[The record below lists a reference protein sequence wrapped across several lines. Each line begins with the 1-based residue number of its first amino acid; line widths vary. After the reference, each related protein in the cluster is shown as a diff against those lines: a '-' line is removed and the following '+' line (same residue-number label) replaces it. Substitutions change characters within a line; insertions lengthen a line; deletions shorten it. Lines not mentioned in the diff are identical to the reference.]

1 MSSRLF
7 QFSGE
12 KLGAIEWCEPHGGDT
27 VVADSWF
34 VQDGQSVAFDR
45 HCARFLHSA
54 KTDFGADEALIT
66 SFLDAVAQAIPREGS
81 WFPRIEL
88 HTSQGGLT
96 LHYRERE
103 APKRETTVSLAVGS
117 HDPRTVPHRKG
128 PDLDKLMS
136 LRRSVSS
143 LGATEAVILSDT
155 GHIVEGA
162 YSTLVWW
169 KKDAEHLSVVHPSL
183 SRIPSVTESVVI
195 DIAHERGIEVVPELA
210 TLSDLEGAEVWVLSA
225 LHGIRLT
232 TAFLGGPGVSND
244 GVRHAQWHTAW
255 WEQRTSL

>member
-7 QFSGE
+7 QYSGE

-34 VQDGQSVAFDR
+34 VHDGHSVAFDR
-45 HCARFLHSA
+45 HRARFLHSA
-54 KTDFGADEALIT
+54 TTDFGMDHALINQ
-66 SFLDAVAQAIPREGS
+66 FLDAVAQIIPRAGS

-88 HTSQGGLT
+88 HTSRGGLT
-96 LHYRERE
+96 LRYRERE
-103 APKRETTVSLAVGS
+103 APARETMVSLAVGS

-136 LRRSVSS
+136 LRRSVSAQ
-143 LGATEAVILSDT
+143 GATEAVIVSPAQ
-155 GHIVEGA
+155 HIVEGA

-169 KKDAEHLSVVHPSL
+169 KKNSDLLSIVPPAIP
-183 SRIPSVTESVVI
+183 RIPSVTESVVI
-195 DIAHERGIEVVPELA
+195 DIARDQGIDVVPELA
-210 TLSDLEGAEVWVLSA
+210 TVSDLEGAEIWVLSA

-232 TAFLGGPGVSND
+232 TSIVEGPQVDSD
-244 GVRHAQWHTAW
+244 GDRHAQWQKAW
-255 WEQRTSL
+255 WAKRAPL

>member
-12 KLGAIEWCEPHGGDT
+12 RLGEIEWCEPHGGDT

-34 VQDGQSVAFDR
+34 VHDGQSVACDR
-45 HCARFLHSA
+45 HRARFLHSA
-54 KTDFGADEALIT
+54 TTDCALDEVPVS

-88 HTSQGGLT
+88 HNSRGGLT
-96 LHYRERE
+96 LYYRERE
-103 APKRETTVSLAVGS
+103 APARETTVSLAVGS

-143 LGATEAVILSDT
+143 LGATEAVIVSST

-169 KKDAEHLSVVHPSL
+169 KKDSEHLSVVDASL
-183 SRIPSVTESVVI
+183 PRIPSVTESVVI
-195 DIAHERGIEVVPELA
+195 DIAREQGITVVPELA

-225 LHGIRLT
+225 LHGIRLAT
-232 TAFLGGPGVSND
+232 DFLGGPSLTSD
-244 GVRHAQWHTAW
+244 GVRHAQWQKAW
-255 WEQRTSL
+255 WEKRTPV

>member
-12 KLGAIEWCEPHGGDT
+12 KLGAIEWCDPHGGDT

-34 VQDGQSVAFDR
+34 VQDGHSVALDR
-45 HCARFLHSA
+45 HRDRFVQSA
-54 KTDFGADEALIT
+54 TTDFGMDQSLIT
-66 SFLDAVAQAIPREGS
+66 SFLNAVAQAIPREGS

-88 HTSQGGLT
+88 STSRGGLT

-103 APKRETTVSLAVGS
+103 APSRETTVALAVGS

-128 PDLDKLMS
+128 PDLEQLMS

-143 LGATEAVILSDT
+143 LGATEAVIVSDS

-169 KKDAEHLSVVHPSL
+169 KKDAEHLSIVPPSIP
-183 SRIPSVTESVVI
+183 RIPSVTESVVI
-195 DIAHERGIEVVPELA
+195 DIAREQGIEVVPELA
-210 TLSDLEGAEVWVLSA
+210 AVSDLDGAEVWVLSA

-232 TAFLGGPGVSND
+232 TDFVGGPEVTSD
-244 GVRHAQWHTAW
+244 GVRHDQWQKAW
-255 WEQRTSL
+255 WAKRAPL

>member
-34 VQDGQSVAFDR
+34 VHDGHSVAFDR
-45 HCARFLHSA
+45 HRARFTHSA
-54 KTDFGADEALIT
+54 TTDFGIDQSLIT
-66 SFLDAVAQAIPREGS
+66 TFLDAVAQAIPREGS

-88 HTSQGGLT
+88 HTSRGGLT

-103 APKRETTVSLAVGS
+103 APVRETTVSLAVGS
-117 HDPRTVPHRKG
+117 NDPRTVPHRKG
-128 PDLDKLMS
+128 PDLDQLMS

-143 LGATEAVILSDT
+143 LGATEAVIVSNT
-155 GHIVEGA
+155 GHIIEGA

-169 KKDAEHLSVVHPSL
+169 KKDAEHLSVVDKSL
-183 SRIPSVTESVVI
+183 PRIPSVTESVVI
-195 DIAHERGIEVVPELA
+195 DLAEEQGIDVVPELQ

-232 TAFLGGPGVSND
+232 TDIVGGPTVSSE
-244 GVRHAQWHTAW
+244 GVRHAQWQKAW
-255 WEQRTSL
+255 WAKRAPL